1 MPELH
6 ESFINPFKNWESW
19 GQTPLGRRL
28 LAQEQAWLDA
38 TLQDVFGY
46 HAVQIGPEPLDA
58 LRANRM
64 SCRGKMVW
72 PDANHLPHDVGVAP
86 TEALPSAPSAGDP
99 EIAQPCR
106 FVGATHDLPFLSES
120 LDLLVLPHTLEVA
133 RDPHHLLR
141 EAQRVLIPEGRLVI
155 TGFNPFGLWRM
166 RRSCRSVNRFPP
178 AGHQWISLLRLKD
191 WLKLLNFDL
200 GAGGAGAFGAYLPPL
215 DSERWLERLAWM
227 DPAGRRWWPLAGG
240 VYFLMAVKRVHHMQ
254 LIGPSWRERRQLA
267 GRTVTAQKALHSCPA
282 QQNPRKS

>member
-1 MPELH
+1 MPEPL
-6 ESFINPFKNWESW
+6 ESLINPFKNWEPW
-19 GQTPLGRRL
+19 GQTPLGTRL

-46 HAVQIGPEPLDA
+46 HAVQIGPAPLDA
-58 LRANRM
+58 LRTNRM

-72 PDANHLPHDVGVAP
+72 PDANHRPPDAGVVA
-86 TEALPSAPSAGDP
+86 TEVSAYPLSASDP
-99 EIAQPCR
+99 EIAQPCCL
-106 FVGATHDLPFLSES
+106 VGETHDLPFLSES
-120 LDLLVLPHTLEVA
+120 IDLLVLPHTLEVA

-155 TGFNPFGLWRM
+155 TGFNPFSLWRM

-178 AGHQWISLLRLKD
+178 AGHQWISLPRLKD

-200 GAGGAGAFGAYLPPL
+200 GAGGASAFGAYVPPI
-215 DSERWLERLAWM
+215 DSERWLERFAWM

-240 VYFLMAVKRVHHMQ
+240 LYFLMAVKRVHHMQ

-267 GRTVTAQKALHSCPA
+267 GRPVTAQKVMHSCST
-282 QQNPRKS
+282 QQNPEKS